1 MIRARIA
8 MLHLREFPVR
18 DPEKW
23 PKRASEYL
31 AIAGHAARQLD
42 P

>member
-8 MLHLREFPVR
+8 MLHLQAFPVR

-23 PKRASEYL
+23 PKHANEYL
-31 AIAGHAARQLD
+31 ARAARAARQLN